1 MTNFFDL
8 VLKTEDGKRKKSADG
23 ANGESLEKYKT
34 DNQTLLL
41 QVSLGVFLNAE
52 NQI

>member
-1 MTNFFDL
+1 M
-8 VLKTEDGKRKKSADG
+8 LKTEDDRRKKSADG
-23 ANGESLEKYKT
+23 ANGESLEKYKS

-41 QVSLGVFLNAE
+41 QVSLGVFLNTE